1 MEAFLPVVNQT
12 TLSSSQLFMNE
23 TSLAVTS
30 AATALDTNMTSSLN
44 VTGNGTMGDVDRNQ
58 TGSYG
63 RYGAIEQFALFWA
76 AYYINHYYLVVVA
89 AVGFPGNL
97 LSLFTIL
104 KMKPFTSP
112 SIYVAALAIS
122 DNLCLIAKTF
132 LLQLTKEDVNVGP
145 AGCKTLY
152 YMGNVFSIFSNWIL
166 VLMTVERFLA
176 IRFPLK
182 IGALCTRRRSM
193 MTLVLLFVCVMALN
207 IIYPVAA
214 KDQINGNDWICIF
227 GKEFDQLMEKVWYWV
242 DAFFYSIIPSI
253 LLSILNTLIILGIR
267 RATVIHRALTE
278 DGGSRKTASGQ
289 AAEKVRQQRQITIML
304 FVLCVVF
311 VVLTL
316 PNSVFFV
323 YQRYWDYSVSTYET
337 AKYLFVKQII
347 FLLSDMPHAINFFVY
362 FISTKKFRDRF
373 LDTICCRLSR
383 TRHVS
388 SFTHTA
394 HSQLSETGSIYVTGT
409 SNNGVIPM
417 HVRNG
422 SRL

>member
-1 MEAFLPVVNQT
+1 MQT
-12 TLSSSQLFMNE
+12 QS
-23 TSLAVTS
+23 
-30 AATALDTNMTSSLN
+30 
-44 VTGNGTMGDVDRNQ
+44 
-58 TGSYG
+58 
-63 RYGAIEQFALFWA
+63 
-76 AYYINHYYLVVVA
+76 
-89 AVGFPGNL
+89 PL
-97 LSLFTIL
+97 LSWEEGEGRKRKSKTKRQINLFTIL

-227 GKEFDQLMEKVWYWV
+227 GK
-242 DAFFYSIIPSI
+242 
-253 LLSILNTLIILGIR
+253 
-267 RATVIHRALTE
+267 